1 MKRNLLRPMLA
12 FLLVLTGSM
21 NVMALETYD
30 FQELCMKLGKGGP
43 WAVNDG
49 GDANFTLGTEEAPIV
64 MHYLGDYTDEG
75 FSWNKRFAFEYVEAE
90 TNNNVLCVRNKNNK
104 KDKNCGL
111 FSWDKTHLFSILDLK
126 DGDKVT
132 ITTLA
137 GTTTFV
143 STNVTAEVNE
153 GDEVASGTAYTISTT
168 DETTR
173 LDIEMAKATLIA
185 KIEIEPYGVETVPVI
200 TVTPKTLKLIPGAT
214 SKLTASVS
222 PATETQW
229 SSSDESVATVAEDGT
244 VTAIAAG
251 TATITNSWKSE
262 ISDATASDACEI
274 TVADVDLSAYPLARI
289 YDFTALGDVTLTLQ
303 EDAAGAIW
311 NAANDKNNNVF
322 FCTNEG
328 LELIAVQAAVSSNK
342 GWSIVDG
349 EGLFLATG
357 AGRCAAVGGIK
368 KGQIVEFIYT
378 GDGFY
383 TKSDG
388 SDDGIAKT
396 ALNEGVGR
404 AIYQADEAGMI
415 GFELIKGNAVKQIN
429 IYGEGEAEVTKKTIA
444 LMPGVWDLD
453 GATFAAY
460 AWAGE
465 ENVWFPFVELS
476 GVYATQIPDTFTG
489 ITLVR
494 LKPATDETYDS
505 ENYGLNWNNK
515 WNQTDDI
522 DFTAIADHTVFTI
535 TGWGEGEGNS
545 TYTAA
550 TAVETAKAALQNFVT
565 VAQKLGIDTTDAEAL
580 LASDEATV
588 EQINAAM
595 QTLLVALQQKAGDV
609 VAMLKA
615 FFAQFDTEAA
625 TALADYFTAAET
637 ALAGT
642 DYDAMREATTALAVK
657 CLEEGKSAMEKV
669 DNYLRKMEDETVN
682 ADLDAAKAAIASI
695 TDPNEILGLIPVIEK
710 LKDDMTPA
718 VMTYLAGVGTL
729 ISEGAAAGKDVSAV
743 QTAYTNVLTLAVN
756 YNAGTATLVE
766 MGTALYELIKAVEA
780 YKAAAERIVFP
791 DNAVVFDFE
800 AAAAAEEN
808 PANKNGSAANGQAF
822 YGWEK
827 ADKTDSKRQD
837 YKGYEWAEGSVLPEV
852 CQVWRRSDRINGN
865 VKDGGLYCPNDRE
878 MAVDGLEPGSKVIIV
893 YDAELA
899 TNKELVW
906 AIGDGTSAVTEENP
920 VAVVRAT
927 ATIDG
932 TELVTGESTIASGAE
947 IVVNSVTPAENGTGY
962 IVFQVKQ
969 GMYIKQIA
977 VVPAEEEVSKAYQ
990 FVAAEWPAGDP
1001 GRISPENVVIDAEA
1015 NTITVSQTGQNNVA
1029 LKFVTDKEYT
1039 VEPEQRYFTIRATG
1053 LSTSDGASYLWWL
1066 NNANHGT
1073 QVAPTTTYEDEGV
1086 TVFAWDIRTCGLGDN
1101 FSATETT
1108 TLQTTGDW
1116 ITTFGMTLADETV
1129 PAVISY
1135 IGFEETVPSAIEE
1148 YEYEFVA
1155 SEWPAGDPG
1164 RISAGNVVVD
1174 EVANTITVD
1183 ATGDNNVALNFKT
1196 DKVYYI
1202 TQPVKYFVIQAT
1214 GLSTEEGKSYLW
1226 WLNAKNNG
1234 AQVVP
1239 AIVSTDDSGLTTFA
1253 WDITADATFASGFNP
1268 EGMSYLDGTG
1278 ASTWGWTTTFGMTLA
1293 DASVP
1298 AVISY
1303 IGYEPEGSPITAI
1316 STIKVANST
1325 NDAIYNLSGQ
1335 RVVKAQKGLYIIN
1348 GKKMMVK

>member
-1 MKRNLLRPMLA
+1 MLA
-12 FLLVLTGSM
+12 LLLVLTGGM

-30 FQELCMKLGKGGP
+30 FQELCMNLGKGGP

-49 GDANFTLGTEEAPIV
+49 GDAGFTLGTEEAPIV

-75 FSWNKRFAFEYVEAE
+75 FSWNKRFAYEYVDGRGKF
-90 TNNNVLCVRNKNNK
+90 TMRNKSNK
-104 KDKNCGL
+104 KDSNCGM
-111 FSWDKTHLFSILDLK
+111 FSWDYSHKFSILDLK

-153 GDEVASGTAYTISTT
+153 GDVVASGTAYTISTT

-214 SKLTASVS
+214 SKLTANVS
-222 PATETQW
+222 PAAESVW

-274 TVADVDLSAYPLARI
+274 TVADVDLTAYMLARS
-289 YDFTALGDVTLTLQ
+289 YDFTTMGDVTLTLQ

-328 LELIAVQAAVSSNK
+328 LELIAVQAAVSNNK

-368 KGQIVEFIYT
+368 RGQIVEFIYT

-404 AIYQADEAGMI
+404 AIYQADADGMV

-429 IYGEGEAEVTKKTIA
+429 IYSNANPK
-444 LMPGVWDLD
+444 
-453 GATFAAY
+453 
-460 AWAGE
+460 
-465 ENVWFPFVELS
+465 
-476 GVYATQIPDTFTG
+476 
-489 ITLVR
+489 
-494 LKPATDETYDS
+494 ET
-505 ENYGLNWNNK
+505 
-515 WNQTDDI
+515 
-522 DFTAIADHTVFTI
+522 
-535 TGWGEGEGNS
+535 
-545 TYTAA
+545 
-550 TAVETAKAALQNFVT
+550 LQNFVI
-565 VAQKLGIDTTDAEAL
+565 VAKNLGIDTTDAEAL
-580 LASDEATV
+580 LASDETTV

-595 QTLLVALQQKAGDV
+595 QTLLGALQQKAGDV

-625 TALADYFTAAET
+625 AALADYFTAAET

-642 DYDAMREATTALAVK
+642 DYDAMREATTALAAQ
-657 CLEEGKSAMEKV
+657 CLVEGKRAMEKV

-682 ADLDAAKAAIASI
+682 ADLDAVKTAIAGI
-695 TDPNEILGLIPVIEK
+695 TDPNQILTLLPVIMK

-718 VMTYLAGVGTL
+718 VTTYLGAVGTL
-729 ISEGAAAGKDVSAV
+729 ISEGSAAGKDVAAM
-743 QTAYTNVLTLAVN
+743 QTAYTNVVTLAVK
-756 YNAGTATLVE
+756 YQAGTATLVE
-766 MGTALYELIKAVEA
+766 MGVALYELIKAVEE

-932 TELVTGESTIASGAE
+932 VEAVTGETTIASGAE

-977 VVPAEEEVSKAYQ
+977 VVPTEEEISKAYE
-990 FVAAEWPAGDP
+990 FVASEWPAGDP
-1001 GRISPENVVIDAEA
+1001 GRISAENVVVDAEA

-1039 VEPEQRYFTIRATG
+1039 VEPSQRYFTIRATG

-1073 QVAPTTTYEDEGV
+1073 QVAPTTIYEDEGV

-1108 TLQTTGDW
+1108 VLQTTGDW
-1116 ITTFGMTLADETV
+1116 ITTFGMTLADASV

-1135 IGFEETVPSAIEE
+1135 IGFEETVPSAITE

-1164 RISAGNVVVD
+1164 RISASNVVVD
-1174 EVANTITVD
+1174 EVNNTITVD

-1202 TQPVKYFVIQAT
+1202 TQPVKYFVIQAK
-1214 GLSTEEGKSYLW
+1214 GLSTDEGKSYLW

-1234 AQVVP
+1234 AQVAP
-1239 AIVSTDDSGLTTFA
+1239 AIVSTDEAGLTTFA
-1253 WDITADATFASGFNP
+1253 WDITADATFASGFNA

-1303 IGYEPEGSPITAI
+1303 IGYEPENSGIVTAI
-1316 STIKVANST
+1316 SSAKAAQGTEGI
-1325 NDAIYNLSGQ
+1325 IYNMAGQ
-1335 RVVKAQKGLYIIN
+1335 RVMKAQKGLFIVN
-1348 GKKMMVK
+1348 GKKVVLK